1 MKIVNLYMIIKE
13 KNANSFKLGSLNL
26 QLSILNVKSSFFIYK
41 YMKKENKISSLHFL
55 ECSPLHCVVKI
66 NKFREQFPYK
76 NLNTSFYRK
85 QKMPH
90 AKQHNSL
97 T

>member
-1 MKIVNLYMIIKE
+1 
-13 KNANSFKLGSLNL
+13 
-26 QLSILNVKSSFFIYK
+26 
-41 YMKKENKISSLHFL
+41 MKKENKISSLHFL